1 MWGMGEIASISGGGY
16 AARAKQVLSVL
27 LVMSP
32 VDQAPCLSSV
42 MIGASA
48 GHYGELGMSCFRIQ
62 TTSTLPVFE
71 GSADEVTFLQ
81 TRTPLQWQICPRSA
95 FLLSL

>member
-48 GHYGELGMSCFRIQ
+48 GHYGGIGDELLQNSNHKHIACF
-62 TTSTLPVFE
+62 
-71 GSADEVTFLQ
+71 
-81 TRTPLQWQICPRSA
+81 
-95 FLLSL
+95 